1 MTKTANATP
10 VPAVKLLVGVKET
23 KRDHSALINKIR
35 KITA

>member
-10 VPAVKLLVGVKET
+10 APAVKLLVGVKET
-23 KRDHSALINKIR
+23 KRDHSALINKIS